1 MNIAPKSQPQM
12 FTRRGFLLRAGF
24 GSVSLAVVGKVG
36 LLCPAAEGIAL
47 PIVIFS
53 KAYQPLKL
61 NFEQAAEF
69 TAESGLDGVDPPVR
83 PDGEI
88 RPERVAED
96 LPVYVEALRKRGLRM
111 PYLTTAI
118 TSTGSPQAEAVLR
131 TAKKL
136 GIERYRL
143 GFIYRVNDASWEQQ
157 LREVRAQ
164 LTDLAALNKEIGIG
178 AVLQNHSPAG
188 RTYVGGDLDELAQIV
203 DGFDAEQL
211 GVAFDIAHAVNVHG
225 PAWRQRFD
233 KLKAHLKIVYVKDA
247 NRDKKFV
254 PLGQGEV
261 GATGYFKL
269 LKQIGY
275 QAPISLHI
283 EYEGGP
289 ESQPETR
296 PALLKAVK
304 ESLRVLRQWL
314 AA

>member
-12 FTRRGFLLRAGF
+12 FTRRGFLVRAGL
-24 GSVSLAVVGKVG
+24 GSAGLAVAGKVG